1 MKALQDRCVANEGVF
16 WWFRKH
22 QEIQNK
28 EWAQYAEAVCTLN
41 KELTVKTV
49 ALAKE
54 THQREE
60 AEKARINLATEL
72 DALREQMEKAK
83 GDAVAE
89 FQVS

>member
-1 MKALQDRCVANEGVF
+1 M
-16 WWFRKH
+16 
-22 QEIQNK
+22 
-28 EWAQYAEAVCTLN
+28 
-41 KELTVKTV
+41 

-72 DALREQMEKAK
+72 DALREQMEKTK